1 MKTIRTQKPKGFTLI
16 ELIVTVT
23 IAGILGAI
31 AIPSFISAINSN
43 RLTTFANELMT
54 SLNVARSEAI
64 KRGQQVTVRRQSGV
78 AGVWEGGWTIFVDS
92 DGSNAF
98 NDDGDATLCETNTD
112 GSPKEDCL
120 LKIVAAFPAGYTI
133 RTGGSTYQDYAAYMP
148 SGLSKLSSQV
158 DTFRVC
164 DSTANTAISRAIT
177 ISAAGRARVSKGTA
191 SCP

>member
-43 RLTTFANELMT
+43 RLTTFTNELMT

-64 KRGQQVTVRRQSGV
+64 KRGQQVTVRRQSAV
-78 AGVWEGGWTIFVDS
+78 AGVWEAGWTIFVDS

-98 NDDGDATLCETNTD
+98 NDDDDATLCETNTD

-120 LKIVAAFPAGYTI
+120 LKIVAAFPTGYTI
-133 RTGGSTYQDYAAYMP
+133 RTNNSSYQDYAAYMP
-148 SGLSKLSSQV
+148 SGLSRNGAIE
-158 DTFRVC
+158 TFRLC
-164 DSTANTAISRAIT
+164 DSTNNTAKSRAIT
-177 ISAAGRARVSKGTA
+177 TTVAGRAHVSTGTA